1 MGKDTKTNEKRVKLM
16 TYSKHDDNFIYFKG
30 TQTEGAALGADYIP
44 LKKIYRLPRNKNT
57 LQELYKNTGS
67 YTVNG
72 LLQEELKKATL
83 VERLKESKQSVKT
96 SKLREYQQIDA
107 AVVRQFPVLAIF
119 NEQRTGKT
127 PTILD
132 ALKNEVKGLI
142 VCPASLKLNWKRE
155 HNIWVGKDAVVISGT
170 KQRRLR
176 TYKSLGDNTMIISY
190 ETLRADIEDILKIF
204 KHFGYLVVDE
214 AHRLRNH
221 KTKQSKALYKIRKL
235 CKRVYPMTGTPAVNH
250 SADVFGI
257 LKLMFPRK
265 YAGYWN
271 FVGRYFTV
279 VDGYFGKEVL
289 GLRKERMKEF
299 NDLLFL
305 NSIQRKRAEVMAWI
319 PKITHKTI
327 ELEPTSKQKTT
338 FKQIISKNTLND
350 EIIDNPLT
358 KLLRLRQVSV
368 DPEYVGITSAKPKF
382 DFVLDYLNDNDES
395 IVVFST
401 MTGAL
406 KRLHKLIPDAVIL
419 TGEQTNEEKEHAV
432 KAIQTGK
439 SRVLLANIK
448 AGGTGFTLDKAD
460 TIIFLDKS
468 YTPDENDQAA
478 DRIVPTNPEA
488 TYGAKQI
495 ITLLVNG
502 SVEPKIEDMLKE
514 KINIIQYVNHYGLS
528 RILD

>member
-1 MGKDTKTNEKRVKLM
+1 MGKDKKTNQERVKIM
-16 TYSKHDDNFIYFKG
+16 QYIEHDNNFIYF
-30 TQTEGAALGADYIP
+30 TATNTEGAALGANYIP
-44 LKKIYRLPRNKNT
+44 RKKFFRLPLNKDT
-57 LQELYKNTGS
+57 LQELYKRIGS
-67 YTVNG
+67 YNIYQ
-72 LLQEELKKATL
+72 LLEKEKEKSTL
-83 VERLKESKQSVKT
+83 VEQLKGSKKSVKT

-132 ALKNEVKGLI
+132 ALKKEVKGLI

-155 HNIWVGKDAVVISGT
+155 HNIWVGRDAVVISGT
-170 KQRRLR
+170 KTKRLN
-176 TYKSLGDNTMIISY
+176 TYKTLGDNTMIISY
-190 ETLRADIEDILKIF
+190 ETLRADIDDILKIF

-221 KTKQSKALYKIRKL
+221 KTKQSMALFKIRRL

-250 SADVFGI
+250 SADVYGI
-257 LKLMFPRK
+257 LRLMFPKK
-265 YAGYWN
+265 YAGYWS

-289 GLRKERMKEF
+289 GLRNERMKEF
-299 NDLLFL
+299 NNILFM

-338 FKQIISKNTLND
+338 FKQIIGKNTLND

-382 DFVLDYLNDNDES
+382 DFILDYLNDNDES

-406 KRLHKLIPDAVIL
+406 KRLHTLIPDAVIL

-448 AGGTGFTLDKAD
+448 AGGTGFTLDAAD

-502 SVEPKIEDMLKE
+502 SVEPKIEDMLRQ

-528 RILD
+528 RIVD